1 MRQKLLLA
9 VLTLAI
15 GTLTLNDIPTEV
27 HSETIEIDIEDSYVD
42 KDTMK
47 NSLAMSSIKIVDDF
61 ANNEEI
67 KFTVNDFIEEVIEE
81 DKLESKVLAETK
93 PEEIIMPAY
102 PHSTFKAYMQWT
114 ATAESSDQYQLA
126 LTAEADPETAI
137 MMKNGRY
144 LVAIGFAYGDYVGQ
158 EIDIYMESG
167 QYIPAIIGDF
177 KAIEHTDEWQSAAVE
192 KGDILEF
199 VVSSNEDAGIAV
211 NGMGNYDSFFPGYVK
226 EFRKIAE

>member
-27 HSETIEIDIEDSYVD
+27 HSETIEIDIEDSCVD

-102 PHSTFKAYMQWT
+102 PHSTFKSYMRWEATSTNSAQYKLAET
-114 ATAESSDQYQLA
+114 AT
-126 LTAEADPETAI
+126 ADPETAI
-137 MMKNGRY
+137 MMIGDRY
-144 LVAIGFAYGDYVGQ
+144 LVALGFAYVDYIGE

-167 QYIPAIIGDF
+167 QVIPAIVGDF
-177 KAIEHTDEWQSAAVE
+177 KAIEHTDQWQSAAVE

-199 VVSSNEDAGIAV
+199 VVLSNEAAGKAV
-211 NGMGNYDSFFPGYVK
+211 NGMGNYNEYFPGLVK
-226 EFRKIAE
+226 EFRKGL